1 MKKAKTVRTLS
12 TKELREIKQWL
23 EKNFGQPP
31 GSQSPE
37 DAVLSC
43 QPSVR
48 NFGRYASISSCGVT
62 IYNAAQLISMMAPAS
77 GWSHTDS
84 GEEVSLPEVHTALF
98 SDLKKRIAAND
109 HAFFE
114 CLSIMLKHRKKGCRI
129 AELPWRSIKKHSNA
143 TFKPSSMSLA
153 REMEFAVFHVLRKRA
168 PLSFLG
174 DDPHKFSNAAVTRK
188 ELRKALRECQKRHLE
203 SLGRDAGDGMLCR
216 ISEFDL
222 SRCLSRTESG
232 RFLARFMAEP
242 RIAQQRRKP

>member
-1 MKKAKTVRTLS
+1 MKKTKAVRILS
-12 TKELREIKQWL
+12 PKELREIKAWL
-23 EKNFGQPP
+23 EKSFGQPP
-31 GSQSPE
+31 KSQSPE
-37 DAVLSC
+37 DASLSC
-43 QPSVR
+43 QPSER
-48 NFGRYASISSCGVT
+48 NFGRYASASSSGIT
-62 IYNAAQLISMMAPAS
+62 IYNAAQLISMMNPKAV
-77 GWSHTDS
+77 WSYN
-84 GEEVSLPEVHTALF
+84 GEEISLPKVHTALF

-114 CLSIMLKHRKKGCRI
+114 CLAIMLKHRKKGRRI

-143 TFKPSSMSLA
+143 TLKPSSMSLA

-174 DDPHKFSNAAVTRK
+174 DDPDQFSNAAVTRK
-188 ELRKALRECQKRHLE
+188 ELREALRECQKRHLE

-232 RFLARFMAEP
+232 RFLARFMAES